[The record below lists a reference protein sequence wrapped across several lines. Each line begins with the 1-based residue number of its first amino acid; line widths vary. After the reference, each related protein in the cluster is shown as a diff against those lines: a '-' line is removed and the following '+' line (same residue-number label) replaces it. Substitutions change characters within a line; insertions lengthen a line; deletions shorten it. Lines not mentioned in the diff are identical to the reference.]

1 LLNLSDKKPGLRAT
15 TEEGRAQR
23 TAEAMRAY
31 TAGTAAIAAK
41 TARLRALRLAK
52 EAEAVPEGPINAR
65 ARKMHRVIDGC

>member
-1 LLNLSDKKPGLRAT
+1 MLMLSNKKGGLRAA

-31 TAGTAAIAAK
+31 KVRSTAVDAK

-52 EAEAVPEGPINAR
+52 EAEADHGTIKVRP
-65 ARKMHRVIDGC
+65 RKMRVAVHGR

>member
-1 LLNLSDKKPGLRAT
+1 MLSNKKGGLRAA

-31 TAGTAAIAAK
+31 KVRNTAVDAK

-52 EAEAVPEGPINAR
+52 EAEAGPDITIKAQP
-65 ARKMHRVIDGC
+65 RKMRVAVHGR